1 MRKQTQKKLLLTI
14 KNIYQNIK
22 PESDEELIRTLH
34 TIKGIFKAELSAD
47 RFHPMREV
55 RLLHQRVPIRRHR
68 EAITGVH

>member
-34 TIKGIFKAELSAD
+34 TIKGIFKAELSTG
-47 RFHPMREV
+47 RFNFYSE
-55 RLLHQRVPIRRHR
+55 LLDG
-68 EAITGVH
+68 IT